1 MTAQTLDAVRG
12 AIAALSLFAM
22 GITLSASMASAQPK
36 FVVTPLAEKT
46 VAELPSGPLYWQVE
60 NFPTLAEAEAAVGPM
75 SLAAEAEG
83 KTWLFTLGSQGTTTP
98 GGTKVVE
105 IGPVPPIT
113 APEYLLRINS
123 GVAPPEA
130 KTSVH
135 THPGPESFYVLS
147 GQLTQKTP
155 EGVNTVD
162 AGQTMVGTPDTPM
175 EVSSSGTTDLHELIM
190 FVVDA
195 SKPFSSPA
203 TLE

>member
-1 MTAQTLDAVRG
+1 MTKQVVDAVRG
-12 AIAALSLFAM
+12 ALVVRALFAM
-22 GITLSASMASAQPK
+22 EITLSPSIASAQAE

-46 VAELPSGPLYWQVE
+46 VAELPSEPLYWQVE
-60 NFPTLAEAEAAVGPM
+60 NFSTLAEAEAAVGPM
-75 SLAAEAEG
+75 SLAVEAEG
-83 KTWLFTLGSQGTTTP
+83 KVWLFTLGTQGTTTP

-113 APEYLLRINS
+113 AQEYLLRINS
-123 GVAPPEA
+123 GVAPPGA

-147 GQLTQKTP
+147 GQLSQKTP
-155 EGVNTVD
+155 KGVSTVD
-162 AGQTMVGTPDTPM
+162 AGQTMIGIPDTPM

-195 SKPFSSPA
+195 GKPFSSPA

>member
-1 MTAQTLDAVRG
+1 MTTQVVNAVRG
-12 AIAALSLFAM
+12 TFVMLSLFVM
-22 GITLSASMASAQPK
+22 WTTLSPSIASAQAQ
-36 FVVTPLAEKT
+36 FVVTPLTEKT

-60 NFPTLAEAEAAVGPM
+60 NFPTLAEAEAAAGPM
-75 SLAAEAEG
+75 SLAVEAEG
-83 KTWLFTLGSQGTTTP
+83 KVWLFTLGSQGSMTP

-105 IGPVPPIT
+105 IGPVPRIT

-123 GVAPPEA
+123 AIAPPGT

-135 THPGPESFYVLS
+135 THPGPETFYVLS

-155 EGVNTVD
+155 MGVSTLDV
-162 AGQTMVGTPDTPM
+162 GQTMIGMSDMPM

-195 SKPFSSPA
+195 TRPFSSPA